1 MLLQSWGGTIRVFPA
16 MPAAWP
22 EAVFHDLRAEG
33 AFLVSAGWKG
43 GRTEWIRIKSLA
55 GEPCRLATDLA
66 DGFLSSSLQPE
77 CTATRVDPR
86 LVEIKLAK
94 DGEILLRRD
103 ARIAPAV
110 RPIPAADGISNHYGW
125 KMEPVNEPG
134 APSR

>member
-1 MLLQSWGGTIRVFPA
+1 
-16 MPAAWP
+16 
-22 EAVFHDLRAEG
+22 
-33 AFLVSAGWKG
+33 
-43 GRTEWIRIKSLA
+43 
-55 GEPCRLATDLA
+55 
-66 DGFLSSSLQPE
+66 
-77 CTATRVDPR
+77 
-86 LVEIKLAK
+86 VEIKLAK